1 MADSGSSALL
11 PKDNIRTAV
20 AAAIALLT
28 AGGWLYAL
36 VRPEQRDAL
45 PAQNTIWWIEQ
56 IVGLALVVVCIGIVV
71 RKRSFFRPAVW
82 LTGYS
87 LLFDVM
93 RWLLGYSRGT
103 LVIPIGL
110 VMYALLLWRLR
121 LTRQAMTE
129 PSSSMPPA

>member
-1 MADSGSSALL
+1 MADPRSSAML
-11 PKDNIRTAV
+11 PKDTLRTV
-20 AAAIALLT
+20 IAAAIALLT
-28 AGGWLYAL
+28 AGGWVYAL

-56 IVGLALVVVCIGIVV
+56 IVGLALVAVCIGIVM
-71 RKRSFFRPAVW
+71 RRRAFLRPAVW

-87 LLFDVM
+87 LLFDLM

-110 VMYALLLWRLR
+110 VLYALLLWRLR
-121 LTRQAMTE
+121 LTRQAMVD
-129 PSSSMPPA
+129 PPPDSATI

>member
-1 MADSGSSALL
+1 MPDSGSSALL
-11 PKDNIRTAV
+11 PRDNIRSAL

-28 AGGWLYAL
+28 AGGWTYSL

-56 IVGLALVVVCIGIVV
+56 IVGIALVVVCIGLVM
-71 RKRSFFRPAVW
+71 RRRAFFRPAVW

-110 VMYALLLWRLR
+110 VLYALFLWRLR
-121 LTRQAMTE
+121 TTRHAL
-129 PSSSMPPA
+129 SVPPASEPV